1 MSRNTALMT
10 MVVAALVFS
19 TLAADAHDSW
29 ISRGGYRNPAGEWC
43 CGATDC
49 FSLSGEEVVITSA
62 GYMLR
67 ALNEVV
73 PFNEVQPSPDGAFW
87 RCRRADG
94 TRRCFF
100 APPTSS

>member
-1 MSRNTALMT
+1 MPPRSLLFAALMLL
-10 MVVAALVFS
+10 AINSPALP
-19 TLAADAHDSW
+19 HDNW
-29 ISRGGYRNPAGEWC
+29 INKGGYRNTAGEWC

-87 RCRRADG
+87 RCKRADG